1 MLTAF
6 VSMLTQ
12 FTCEAHSAHVTS
24 ADPGMILG
32 FCALQDIRYHNDSV
46 RKVALSP
53 NDMKFVTAS
62 DDSTLKV
69 QQLASLPSVHLH
81 ASTGV

>member
-1 MLTAF
+1 MTQ
-6 VSMLTQ
+6 VSTDAMGQ
-12 FTCEAHSAHVTS
+12 PIC
-24 ADPGMILG
+24 G
-32 FCALQDIRYHNDSV
+32 LQDIFAHNDSV

-69 QQLASLPSVHLH
+69 CSFPIGCA
-81 ASTGV
+81 

>member
-1 MLTAF
+1 
-6 VSMLTQ
+6 
-12 FTCEAHSAHVTS
+12 
-24 ADPGMILG
+24 MIKRSG
-32 FCALQDIRYHNDSV
+32 AMQDIRFHNDSV

-69 QQLASLPSVHLH
+69 QHLPAALLSHLH
-81 ASTGV
+81 ASTGM